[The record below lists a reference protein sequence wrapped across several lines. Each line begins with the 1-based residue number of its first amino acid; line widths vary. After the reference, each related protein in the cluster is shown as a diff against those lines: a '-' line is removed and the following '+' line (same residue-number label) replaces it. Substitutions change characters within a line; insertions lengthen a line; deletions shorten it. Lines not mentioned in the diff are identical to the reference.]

1 MLFCAVTDMFMC
13 AQVCIWCRGLCFRHP
28 VSWFDEGRQLSPDC
42 ALRSLTRLP
51 KLATLEFDRNRK
63 SMSVIVKGPAGNQL
77 LVKGAA
83 ECVLERCTS
92 IMLSGGVVKPLL
104 PAVRASLMAAVDR
117 MAEEALRCLVLAQKV
132 TL

>member
-1 MLFCAVTDMFMC
+1 MRCVLA
-13 AQVCIWCRGLCFRHP
+13 
-28 VSWFDEGRQLSPDC
+28 
-42 ALRSLTRLP
+42 RLP

-63 SMSVIVKGPAGNQL
+63 SMSVIVKGPAGNHL

-92 IMLSGGVVKPLL
+92 IMLSGGAIKPLL
-104 PAVRASLMAAVDR
+104 PIMRASLLAAVDR

-132 TL
+132 IIVHSRTALCQIQKPQNFAVSVLQELYA

>member
-1 MLFCAVTDMFMC
+1 M
-13 AQVCIWCRGLCFRHP
+13 
-28 VSWFDEGRQLSPDC
+28 
-42 ALRSLTRLP
+42 P

-63 SMSVIVKGPAGNQL
+63 SMSVIVRGAGGNSL

-92 IMLSGGVVKPLL
+92 VMLAGGAVKPIT
-104 PAVRASLMAAVDR
+104 PALKASLLAAVDR

-132 TL
+132 RIMPTICTKP

>member
-1 MLFCAVTDMFMC
+1 MLIVCAR
-13 AQVCIWCRGLCFRHP
+13 ILP
-28 VSWFDEGRQLSPDC
+28 
-42 ALRSLTRLP
+42 RLP

-63 SMSVIVKGPAGNQL
+63 SMSVIVKGPAGNHL

-92 IMLSGGVVKPLL
+92 IMLSGGAIKPLL
-104 PAVRASLMAAVDR
+104 PAMRASLLAAVDR

-132 TL
+132 LILYSFMTSLHIQNPLKSAASIPQDLFS